1 MNAVINVLEDH
12 KLKKKSNK
20 KWIFWKF
27 TAMSYQIEWPR
38 SPCQAI
44 NALLIHKLKIW
55 KNK

>member
-1 MNAVINVLEDH
+1 MNAVINVLGDH
-12 KLKKKSNK
+12 KLKKK

-38 SPCQAI
+38 IPCQAI